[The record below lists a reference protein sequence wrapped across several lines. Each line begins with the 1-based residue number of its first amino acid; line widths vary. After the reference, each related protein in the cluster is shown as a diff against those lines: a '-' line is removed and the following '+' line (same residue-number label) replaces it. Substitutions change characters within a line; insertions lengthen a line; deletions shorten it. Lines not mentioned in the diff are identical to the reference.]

1 MRFSALKTSKAIP
14 TSIILR
20 FFSPQISL
28 MIHGSSFSNLAGSLV
43 FYITRFTLS
52 NVSVPSFL
60 RKNSL
65 MSIGRFGEL
74 GTLLSILS
82 GKLKVL
88 DVRIVDKASCLLGL
102 GRGRFA
108 WIVLCTR

>member
-1 MRFSALKTSKAIP
+1 MP

-28 MIHGSSFSNLAGSLV
+28 MIHGSSFNSLAGSLV

-60 RKNSL
+60 RRNSL
-65 MSIGRFGEL
+65 ISMGRLGEL
-74 GTLLSILS
+74 GMFFSMLS
-82 GKLKVL
+82 GKLKVR
-88 DVRIVDKASCLLGL
+88 DVRIVEMASCLLGL
-102 GRGRFA
+102 GRGRPEF
-108 WIVLCTR
+108 IVL